1 MALALEV
8 IQYFDS
14 TGEEMVHREPPQ
26 GSSDIKLG
34 AQLIVQDNQ
43 WAVFYRDGKA
53 LDTFTSGRHTLTT
66 LNLPLVGKLV
76 GIPFGGKQPFQA
88 QVYFISR
95 QTFTELK
102 WGTKE
107 PITFRDSELTM
118 VRLRAFGRFSV
129 RVAEPLLF
137 VQQLVG
143 TKGKF
148 TTESIEDF
156 LRDLCVARLNDLLG
170 ETLKTILDLP
180 RYYDELAGGLKGRVA
195 DDFAKYGLELVDFL
209 IGAITPPEEVQKMID
224 ERAGMGAI
232 GDMQRYMA
240 FKAARGIEAA
250 ANNPGEAGSAAGLG
264 LGAGIG
270 MMMPGMIANA
280 MGAQGRPGGGAAGPG
295 TSGPGTA
302 GPGAAGAG
310 APAGGPG
317 AAGAEMGS
325 CPKCQSAVPLGS
337 KFCASCGS
345 PMPAPATCAKCQSPL
360 PAGSKFCHSCGTAVA
375 AASTLCAKCQSP
387 LPPGSK
393 FCASCGTPV

>member
-1 MALALEV
+1 MAALLEV
-8 IQYFDS
+8 IQHFDDS
-14 TGEEMVHREPPQ
+14 GAEIVHREPPT
-26 GSSDIKLG
+26 GSADIKLG

-43 WAVFYRDGKA
+43 WAVFYRDGRA

-66 LNLPLVGKLV
+66 LNLPLLGKLV
-76 GIPFGGKQPFQA
+76 GLAFGGKSPFQA

-95 QTFTELK
+95 QTFTDMK

-118 VRLRAFGRFSV
+118 VRLRAFGRFST
-129 RVAEPLLF
+129 RVADPQVFLH
-137 VQQLVG
+137 QLVG
-143 TKGKF
+143 TKGRY
-148 TTESIEDF
+148 TTQAIEDF

-195 DDFAKYGLELVDFL
+195 DDFGKYGLELVDFL

-250 ANNPGEAGSAAGLG
+250 ANNPGDAGNAAGLG

-270 MMMPGMIANA
+270 MMMPGMIAGA
-280 MGAQGRPGGGAAGPG
+280 MGGPGRGPGGGAVAPGPVP
-295 TSGPGTA
+295 SG
-302 GPGAAGAG
+302 GAASTT
-310 APAGGPG
+310 P
-317 AAGAEMGS
+317 
-325 CPKCQSAVPLGS
+325 CPKCQSPVPAGA
-337 KFCASCGS
+337 KFCGNCGNVMAAGS
-345 PMPAPATCAKCQSPL
+345 VCAKCQTPL
-360 PAGSKFCHSCGTAVA
+360 T
-375 AASTLCAKCQSP
+375 
-387 LPPGSK
+387 PGSK
-393 FCASCGTPV
+393 FCGNCGQAVTAAAAAACPKCNTPVVPGAKFCGNCGQSLG

>member
-1 MALALEV
+1 MALVEV
-8 IQYFDS
+8 VEYLDESGREI
-14 TGEEMVHREPPQ
+14 VHREPQ
-26 GSSDIKLG
+26 FGSLDLKLG
-34 AQLIVQDNQ
+34 AQVIVQDNQ
-43 WAVFYRDGKA
+43 WAVFFRDGKA
-53 LDTFTSGRHTLTT
+53 LDVLGSGRHTLTT
-66 LNLPLVGKLV
+66 MNIPLLGKLI
-76 GIPFGGKQPFQA
+76 GAPFGGKSPFQA
-88 QVYFISR
+88 MVYYVSR

-129 RVAEPLLF
+129 RVADPMIFL
-137 VQQLVG
+137 QQLVG
-143 TKGKF
+143 TKGKY
-148 TTESIEDF
+148 TTDSIEDF

-250 ANNPGEAGSAAGLG
+250 ANNPGEAGNAAGLG

-280 MGAQGRPGGGAAGPG
+280 MGAQGRPGAAGAAGG
-295 TSGPGTA
+295 
-302 GPGAAGAG
+302 GAG
-310 APAGGPG
+310 APA
-317 AAGAEMGS
+317 AATS
-325 CPKCQSAVPLGS
+325 PCPKCQAAV
-337 KFCASCGS
+337 
-345 PMPAPATCAKCQSPL
+345 
-360 PAGSKFCHSCGTAVA
+360 PAGSKFCGSCGNAMPA
-375 AASTLCAKCQSP
+375 PARCAKCQAEA
-387 LPPGSK
+387 PPG
-393 FCASCGTPV
+393 